1 LTTATFPKPHLY
13 GNDSN
18 EEILMH
24 HQRQT
29 KSPYLLAL
37 CGFLLTA
44 SAGVLATPDEH
55 ASAQVSEAVQS
66 ALARLIESGDVSAE
80 ALEGLHVDIDSFR
93 TARFG
98 ALIEGRF
105 TAEEDRLGVRVLA
118 VADASAASQMGL
130 RKGDRIQ
137 AVAGTSLLGLGA
149 LEDQQAR
156 AAQVFRQVLAAQQ
169 GDIELLVE
177 RDGQRKSLHA
187 SIQSHQLPAL
197 QLSFQ
202 PSGPGVGGGGSSGGT
217 AVSTCGRVSQL
228 FVGSRSRAEFP
239 LVIIAVDGQLPGPT
253 RSDTFRVDP
262 GLRRIT
268 LAEAIDP
275 REFSDAALLR
285 RSRDGMAFRHDLQLE
300 VLPGMTYRLAARFQ
314 GQVGMLRD
322 NSYWQ
327 PVVVSEKAEACR

>member
-1 LTTATFPKPHLY
+1 
-13 GNDSN
+13 
-18 EEILMH
+18 MH

-137 AVAGTSLLGLGA
+137 AVAGTSLL
-149 LEDQQAR
+149 QAR
-156 AAQVFRQVLAAQQ
+156 RCWDWVRWRISRRVPHKCFAKYWRRNRGTSNYWSSVM
-169 GDIELLVE
+169 
-177 RDGQRKSLHA
+177 A
-187 SIQSHQLPAL
+187 SAK
-197 QLSFQ
+197 
-202 PSGPGVGGGGSSGGT
+202 
-217 AVSTCGRVSQL
+217 VST
-228 FVGSRSRAEFP
+228 
-239 LVIIAVDGQLPGPT
+239 
-253 RSDTFRVDP
+253 
-262 GLRRIT
+262 RR
-268 LAEAIDP
+268 
-275 REFSDAALLR
+275 FS
-285 RSRDGMAFRHDLQLE
+285 
-300 VLPGMTYRLAARFQ
+300 PINYRPC
-314 GQVGMLRD
+314 
-322 NSYWQ
+322 N
-327 PVVVSEKAEACR
+327 